1 MRAFTLVEILVSFT
15 ILSLIIAGIYAVS
28 HIADVNWNTETAL
41 LDLQQQVRLAMDG
54 MTREIRQ
61 TAPGDITVSSGGGR
75 VDFQVPGASDTVG
88 YYLQGNRIIR
98 EHPTDTT
105 KVIANEISSLNF
117 CCVGGASCTDC
128 SAAGAVRVQIQGART
143 VKGQTTTFPLTDK
156 IMLRNE

>member
-1 MRAFTLVEILVSFT
+1 MRAFTLIEILVSFT
-15 ILSLIIAGIYAVS
+15 IMSFIIAGIYAVS
-28 HIADVNWNTETAL
+28 HVVDVSWNIETAL

-75 VDFQVPGASDTVG
+75 IDFQVPGASGTVG
-88 YYLQGNRIIR
+88 YYLQGGRIIR
-98 EHPTDTT
+98 EHPANTT

-117 CCVGGASCTDC
+117 CCLGGASCTDC
-128 SAAGAVRVQIQGART
+128 SAASTVQVQIQGART
-143 VKGQTTTFPLTDK
+143 VKGQTTTFPLTGK